1 MEIYNCTV
9 LDYLKQ
15 ELSYIDHRLVELDG
29 RLDKYDEI
37 EMLSVARTYYIETI
51 ANIENWLSAHRL

>member
-37 EMLSVARTYYIETI
+37 EMLSIARTYYIETI
-51 ANIENWLSAHRL
+51 ASLENKE